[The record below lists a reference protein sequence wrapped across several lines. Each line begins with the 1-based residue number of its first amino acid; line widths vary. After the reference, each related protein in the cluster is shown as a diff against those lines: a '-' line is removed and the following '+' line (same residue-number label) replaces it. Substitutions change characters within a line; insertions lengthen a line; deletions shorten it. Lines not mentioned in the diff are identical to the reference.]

1 MTYVPRHHTNSA
13 RRTGPAGLPDTAL
26 AHAYLRALQRV
37 AAKNNCQALQVMLPT
52 GAAPVGEILIVL
64 KNLQLAGASGRKG

>member
-1 MTYVPRHHTNSA
+1 
-13 RRTGPAGLPDTAL
+13 
-26 AHAYLRALQRV
+26 V